1 MQSHNANAPVFVR
14 REVAQRDA
22 FKKQQN
28 TKEHKIQSQYLY
40 VFVGY
45 VDKRGKKRKRERKK
59 IKKRKVQ
66 REKGRRIASYR
77 AGQPEK

>member
-1 MQSHNANAPVFVR
+1 MLGGKLHSEMRLKNNR
-14 REVAQRDA
+14 
-22 FKKQQN
+22 N

-59 IKKRKVQ
+59 ENKKA
-66 REKGRRIASYR
+66 ESST
-77 AGQPEK
+77 